1 MIRKANLSKMR
12 RNQMKRILSCTWL
25 LSDFITRFVIFF
37 HFAYF
42 SWMHFFACDLLK
54 LLIIIQKG
62 TLLEYSYPP
71 LIEGQPH
78 SSSALPVEWKSLP
91 ALALPDGAHHQE
103 TDSSY
108 FLLPLPGSDR
118 CVFGVSFYR
127 QIETEKLKV
136 KTADVCRE
144 TVQKYQ
150 NK

>member
-1 MIRKANLSKMR
+1 L
-12 RNQMKRILSCTWL
+12 
-25 LSDFITRFVIFF
+25 
-37 HFAYF
+37 HFYV
-42 SWMHFFACDLLK
+42 CGLLK

-91 ALALPDGAHHQE
+91 ALALPDGAHHHE

-150 NK
+150 KQIKSVTKLNFQVSCDYFEGAAFWSSKSKAGDGF